1 MSFPLI
7 GNEKLGIALGT
18 AIEHNHIPHAII
30 LEGEAGLG
38 KHTLAQYLSRAIL
51 CFEDK
56 RPCDE
61 CKSCKLNFSGSHPD
75 LITIAPEDKKKN
87 ISVNQIRALRQ
98 TAFVKPHIAER
109 KVLIIDKAE
118 TMNEQS
124 QNALLKVLEEP
135 PESVYFILI
144 AETASALLE
153 TVLSRCIK
161 FTLSVPEKSAAR
173 DWIAA
178 NVKPRRDNELI
189 EKALESSKGNIGRAI
204 TLLRKKNDNSPEAA
218 AREFSDMLFD
228 GDEFGMLCLLNRF
241 EKDRPA
247 ADAFFASL
255 KYTVANTLRN
265 NYSDINKAK
274 FLTEFYT
281 LIDSFIQSLK
291 TNINLSLLFTA
302 VVSSVEKLRKNYLK

>member
-7 GNEKLGIALGT
+7 GNEKLRLALEA
-18 AIEHNHIPHAII
+18 AINNDHIPHAII

-38 KHTLAQYLSRAIL
+38 KHTLASYLSRAIL
-51 CFEDK
+51 CANGEK
-56 RPCDE
+56 PCGV
-61 CKSCKLNFSGSHPD
+61 CQSCKLASSGSHPD
-75 LITIAPEDKKKN
+75 IITVAPEDKKKN
-87 ISVNQIRALRQ
+87 ISVGQIRELRQ
-98 TAFVKPHIAER
+98 TAFVKPHIADR

-135 PESVYFILI
+135 PKSVFFILI
-144 AETASALLE
+144 TETAAALLE
-153 TVLSRCIK
+153 TVLSRSIK
-161 FTLSVPEKSAAR
+161 FTLGVPSSAAAKQ
-173 DWIAA
+173 WIAD
-178 NVKPRRDNELI
+178 NVKPKRDDELI
-189 EKALESSKGNIGRAI
+189 EAALLSSKGNIGRAI

-228 GDEFGMLCLLNRF
+228 GDQFSMLCLLNRF

-255 KYTVANTLRN
+255 KYNIANILRN
-265 NYSDINKAK
+265 NYSDIGKAK
-274 FLTEFYT
+274 LLTELYN
-281 LIDSFIQSLK
+281 LIDSFTASLK

-302 VVSSVEKLRKNYLK
+302 VVVEVEKLRKTYFL